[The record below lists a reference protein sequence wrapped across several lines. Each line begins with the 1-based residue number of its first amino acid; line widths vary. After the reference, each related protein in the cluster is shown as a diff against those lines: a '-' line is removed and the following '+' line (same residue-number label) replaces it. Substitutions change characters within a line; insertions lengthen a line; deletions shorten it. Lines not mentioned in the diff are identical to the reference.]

1 MSHGQIVE
9 ILDPAEDTSFHPARL
24 FSQDGKS
31 VIGVRSEDERIK
43 LFSLELVRV
52 RRLITVFQY
61 GTFLGTRNETHNHT
75 VEAECNVAC
84 LLDFV
89 LPGFICVRKL
99 GINERHTVGR
109 H

>member
-9 ILDPAEDTSFHPARL
+9 ILDPAEDTSLHPARL
-24 FSQDGKS
+24 LSQDSKRI
-31 VIGVRSEDERIK
+31 IGVRREDERVK
-43 LFSLELVRV
+43 LFGLELIRV
-52 RRLITVFQY
+52 GGLIAVFQY
-61 GTFLGTRNETHNHT
+61 GTFLGTRHETHNHT

-89 LPGFICVRKL
+89 LPGCIRVREL
-99 GINERHTVGR
+99 GMDEHHIVGR